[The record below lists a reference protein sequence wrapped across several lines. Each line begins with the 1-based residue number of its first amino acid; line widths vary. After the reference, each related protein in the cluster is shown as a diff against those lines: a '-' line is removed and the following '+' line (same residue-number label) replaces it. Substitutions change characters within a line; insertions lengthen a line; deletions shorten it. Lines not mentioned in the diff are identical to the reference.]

1 MVPIQTTSRNS
12 TSKTS
17 RTCTNT
23 SNNRTKISNNS
34 LPSIQLDSVLNGNNY
49 RKNSSLLHL
58 RLKLHLNSQSQIKL
72 FDKVVPMVS
81 PI

>member
-1 MVPIQTTSRNS
+1 MVLIQTTSKSS

-17 RTCTNT
+17 SKFTNT
-23 SNNRTKISNNS
+23 SNKKTSNNS

-58 RLKLHLNSQSQIKL
+58 RPKLHLHSQSQIKL